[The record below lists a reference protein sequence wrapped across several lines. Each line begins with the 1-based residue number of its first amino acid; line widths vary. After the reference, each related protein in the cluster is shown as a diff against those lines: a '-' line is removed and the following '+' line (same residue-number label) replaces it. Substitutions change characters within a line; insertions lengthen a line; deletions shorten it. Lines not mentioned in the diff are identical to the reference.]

1 MNLKSKNILVTG
13 IASNRSISFSIAKIL
28 HEAGANVIVSYQN
41 ERLKDR
47 VIKLADDIGITNNA
61 YQCDL
66 TNDDEI
72 LNMRNDI
79 IEKFNN
85 LDGIVHSAAFAPRE
99 QLNGKYLDNIT
110 KDGFLIAHD
119 VSVFTFTAL
128 AKAFRDDLNEKAS
141 LITLSYIGAN
151 KVVQNYNVMG
161 IAKASLES
169 SVKYLAD
176 SLGEKNIRVNA
187 ISAGPIKTLAA
198 SGISGFNKILD
209 IYESKSPIK
218 ANITSEDVAKTAF
231 FLLSDYSTAITGQT
245 IYVDNGFNIIL
256 FPEGTTSDGNGVIE
270 FKSSMLECAFGN
282 EREISIQP
290 ITLCYTK
297 LNNIPMGIYQRRNIA
312 WVGDTSMVAA
322 MANFLRSGRI
332 TVDIIFHEIMNI
344 NNFENRKDLAQYC
357 EKQIITGLNQMIKVN

>member
-1 MNLKSKNILVTG
+1 MNLKSKNILITG

-28 HEAGANVIVSYQN
+28 QEAGANVIVSYQN

-72 LNMRNDI
+72 LKMRNDI
-79 IEKFNN
+79 IEKFNS

-110 KDGFLIAHD
+110 KDGFLVAHD
-119 VSVFTFTAL
+119 VSVYTFTAL

-198 SGISGFNKILD
+198 SGISGFNKILE
-209 IYESKSPIK
+209 IYKDKSPIK

-231 FLLSDYSTAITGQT
+231 FLLSDYSIAITGQT
-245 IYVDNGFNIIL
+245 IYVDNGFNII
-256 FPEGTTSDGNGVIE
+256 G
-270 FKSSMLECAFGN
+270 
-282 EREISIQP
+282 
-290 ITLCYTK
+290 Y
-297 LNNIPMGIYQRRNIA
+297 
-312 WVGDTSMVAA
+312 
-322 MANFLRSGRI
+322 
-332 TVDIIFHEIMNI
+332 
-344 NNFENRKDLAQYC
+344 
-357 EKQIITGLNQMIKVN
+357 